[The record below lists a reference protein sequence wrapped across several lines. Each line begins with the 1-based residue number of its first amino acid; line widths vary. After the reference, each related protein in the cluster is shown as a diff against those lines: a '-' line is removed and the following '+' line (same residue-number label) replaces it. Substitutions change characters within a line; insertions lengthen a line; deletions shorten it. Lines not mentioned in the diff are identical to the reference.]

1 MAGNDPLSDALSA
14 VDNAE
19 SVGKLIQTVTP
30 ASNEIGSVLEVFY
43 DRGYIDGFEIVED
56 GRAGQFEVEL
66 KGAINEC
73 GSVNPRYAT
82 GADGYEKWEK
92 RFLPARDY
100 GTLVVTTSHGIM
112 SHYDA
117 REAGVG
123 GQVIA
128 YVY

>member
-1 MAGNDPLSDALSA
+1 MTGNDPLANALSA
-14 VDNAE
+14 IDNAE
-19 SVGKLIQTVTP
+19 GVGHLTQDVQP

-43 DRGYIDGFEIVED
+43 DRGYIGGFQRHED
-56 GRAGQFEVEL
+56 GKAGVFEVEL

-73 GSVNPRYAT
+73 GPVKPRYSA
-82 GADGYEKWEK
+82 GADEFEKWEK

-100 GTLVVTTSHGIM
+100 GTLIVTTSHGIM

-117 REAGVG
+117 REQGIG

>member
-1 MAGNDPLSDALSA
+1 MTGNDPLASALSSI
-14 VDNAE
+14 DNAQR
-19 SVGKLIQTVTP
+19 VGHLTQEVAP

-43 DRGYIDGFEIVED
+43 DRGYIDGFQYVDD
-56 GRAGQFEVEL
+56 GKAGTFEVEL
-66 KGAINEC
+66 KGAINAC
-73 GSVNPRYAT
+73 GPVKPRYAA
-82 GADGYEKWEK
+82 GADEFEKWEK

-112 SHYDA
+112 SHYEA

>member
-1 MAGNDPLSDALSA
+1 MADNDPLASALSGL
-14 VDNAE
+14 DNAE
-19 SVGKLIQTVTP
+19 SVGHLDQTIQP
-30 ASNEIGSVLEVFY
+30 ASNEIGSVLEVLY
-43 DRGYIDGFEIVED
+43 DRGYIDGFQFVENGKA
-56 GRAGQFEVEL
+56 GRFEVEL

-73 GSVNPRYAT
+73 GTVKPRYSA
-82 GADGYEKWEK
+82 GADEFEKWEK

-117 REAGVG
+117 RDAGVG

>member
-1 MAGNDPLSDALSA
+1 MTSNDPLASALST

-19 SVGKLIQTVTP
+19 SVGHLTQTVEP

-43 DRGYIDGFEIVED
+43 DRGYIDGFQYVDD
-56 GRAGQFEVEL
+56 GKAGRFEVEL
-66 KGAINEC
+66 KGAINAC
-73 GSVNPRYAT
+73 GPVKPRYSAA
-82 GADGYEKWEK
+82 ADEFEKWEK

-112 SHYDA
+112 SHYEA
-117 REAGVG
+117 RREGIG

>member
-1 MAGNDPLSDALSA
+1 MTGNDPLSNALSA

-19 SVGKLIQTVTP
+19 GVGKLTQTVEP

-43 DRGYIDGFEIVED
+43 DRGYVGGFEFVDD
-56 GRAGQFEVEL
+56 GKAGRFEVEL

-73 GSVNPRYAT
+73 GPVKPRYSAT
-82 GADGYEKWEK
+82 AEGYEKWEK

-100 GTLVVTTSHGIM
+100 GTLIVSTSEGIM
-112 SHYDA
+112 SHYEARDA
-117 REAGVG
+117 GIG

>member
-1 MAGNDPLSDALSA
+1 MTGNDPLASALSA
-14 VDNAE
+14 LDNAE
-19 SVGKLIQTVTP
+19 SVGHLEQTLQP
-30 ASNEIGSVLEVFY
+30 ASNEIGNVLAVFD
-43 DRGYIDGFEIVED
+43 DRGYIDAYERVED
-56 GRAGQFEVEL
+56 GKAGQFEVEL

-73 GSVNPRYAT
+73 GPVKPRYST
-82 GADGYEKWEK
+82 GADEYEKWEK

-117 REAGVG
+117 REKGVG